1 MNHHCKDWMKH
12 PRQSF
17 VKYMHSLHFFILI
30 IFLERHNNIID
41 QLKEFD
47 SSYTLR
53 VDKPQNA
60 QEGESE
66 SISLSSSRFCCTQ
79 KLFIHGALVC
89 VILTLLML
97 MQYVIEDV
105 LKLYCLH
112 LHNTLSMMLL
122 QGQDTYL
129 CCHWKTLHHSVD
141 VVL

>member
-1 MNHHCKDWMKH
+1 MTIMNHHCKDWMKH

-66 SISLSSSRFCCTQ
+66 SISLSSLRLLVKPRVQNIIFSFSPFQ
-79 KLFIHGALVC
+79 QLSIKLRCLLLYNSQSMQ
-89 VILTLLML
+89 ILK
-97 MQYVIEDV
+97 V
-105 LKLYCLH
+105 
-112 LHNTLSMMLL
+112 
-122 QGQDTYL
+122 QDTWYQL
-129 CCHWKTLHHSVD
+129 IR
-141 VVL
+141 